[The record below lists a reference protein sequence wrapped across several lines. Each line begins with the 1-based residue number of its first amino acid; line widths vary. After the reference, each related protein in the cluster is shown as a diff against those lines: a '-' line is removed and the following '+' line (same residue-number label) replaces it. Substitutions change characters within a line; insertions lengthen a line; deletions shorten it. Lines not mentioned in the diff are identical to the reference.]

1 MVLMYPKLNGSVMKD
16 VSEAISYGAG
26 RKCNCYK
33 QNETA
38 KVKKKNNI
46 KDQLRGNWLRYCIC
60 NTGTYIYMCVFKCEY
75 VHACVCVNVCVYL
88 HLSEY
93 ISLIFSLI

>member
-26 RKCNCYK
+26 RTCNCYK

-38 KVKKKNNI
+38 KVKKKKNI
-46 KDQLRGNWLRYCIC
+46 KDQLRGNWLR
-60 NTGTYIYMCVFKCEY
+60 
-75 VHACVCVNVCVYL
+75 
-88 HLSEY
+88 
-93 ISLIFSLI
+93 